1 MIFYLYSF
9 LISFIVAI
17 ITTPILIHIAK
28 KYDIIDHPK
37 TPIKTHKTATPYLG
51 GLAIFFGFVTSLF
64 IIRYIT
70 NFPTGTLRSLRGIII
85 GATVIIIVGLIDD
98 LKTIGF
104 KAKFLWQI
112 VVAII
117 LINFDIRIRFIQPQY
132 LADILT
138 ILWVVGIINAINIID
153 IMNGLATGISFIAA
167 MTFLF
172 IALPTE
178 EIYVNLAAVSLAG
191 GIFGFI
197 KYNFPNAKI
206 FMGDTG
212 SMFLG
217 FVLSALSLGTSY
229 TKINDI
235 ALYSPILILGI
246 PIFDTFYVMYLRY
259 RKGKSP
265 FLGSKDHFAL
275 RLEAV
280 GLTRK
285 NVVILIWLISVILS
299 FAAFVISR
307 VQLSVAIVIYILIF
321 AISLFGGWKLSKIKM
336 E

>member
-1 MIFYLYSF
+1 MIYYLYSF

-17 ITTPILIHIAK
+17 ITTPILILVAK

-37 TPIKTHKTATPYLG
+37 TPVKTHTVATPYLG

-64 IIRYIT
+64 IIRHIT

-85 GATVIIIVGLIDD
+85 GATFIIIIGLIDD

-117 LINFDIRIRFIQPQY
+117 LINFDIRIKFIQPQY

-153 IMNGLATGISFIAA
+153 IMNGFASGISFIAA
-167 MTFLF
+167 LTFLF

-178 EIYVNLAAVSLAG
+178 EIYVNLAAAALAG

-197 KYNFPNAKI
+197 KYNFPKAKI

-217 FVLSALSLGTSY
+217 FVLAALSLGTSY
-229 TKINDI
+229 TKINDV

-246 PIFDTFYVMYLRY
+246 PIFDTFYVMYLRA
-259 RKGKSP
+259 RLGKSP

-285 NVVILIWLISVILS
+285 NVVIFIWLISIILS

-307 VQLSVAIVIYILIF
+307 VQLLVAIVIYIIILSL
-321 AISLFGGWKLSKIKM
+321 AIFGGWKLSKIKM

>member
-1 MIFYLYSF
+1 MIFYLSSF

-17 ITTPILIHIAK
+17 ITTPILILIAK

-37 TPIKTHKTATPYLG
+37 TSVKTHKTATPYLG
-51 GLAIFFGFVTSLF
+51 GLAIFFGFVSSLF
-64 IIRYIT
+64 IIRYTT
-70 NFPTGTLRSLRGIII
+70 NFPTGTLRSLRGIIL
-85 GATVIIIVGLIDD
+85 GATFIIIVGLIDD

-117 LINFDIRIRFIQPQY
+117 LINFDIRIKFIQPQY

-153 IMNGLATGISFIAA
+153 IMNGLATGISFISA

-178 EIYVNLAAVSLAG
+178 EIYVNLAAVSLGG

-197 KYNFPNAKI
+197 KYNFPKAKI

-217 FVLSALSLGTSY
+217 FVLAALSLGTSY

-280 GLTRK
+280 GLKRK

-307 VQLSVAIVIYILIF
+307 VQLPVAIAIYILILAL
-321 AISLFGGWKLSKIKM
+321 AIFGGWKLSKIKM

>member
-17 ITTPILIHIAK
+17 FTTPILILVAK

-37 TPIKTHKTATPYLG
+37 TPVKTHRVATPYLG

-85 GATVIIIVGLIDD
+85 GATFIIIVGLIDD

-104 KAKFLWQI
+104 KVKFLWQI

-117 LINFDIRIRFIQPQY
+117 LINFDIRIKFIQPQY

-138 ILWVVGIINAINIID
+138 IVWVVGIINAINIID
-153 IMNGLATGISFIAA
+153 IMNGLASGISFIAA

-197 KYNFPNAKI
+197 KYNFPKAKI

-229 TKINDI
+229 TKINDV

-246 PIFDTFYVMYLRY
+246 PIFDTFYVMYLRF

-275 RLEAV
+275 RLEVV
-280 GLTRK
+280 GLSRK
-285 NVVILIWLISVILS
+285 NVVIFIWLISIILS

-307 VQLSVAIVIYILIF
+307 VQLLVAIVIYAIILAL
-321 AISLFGGWKLSKIKM
+321 AIFGGWKLSKIKM

>member
-1 MIFYLYSF
+1 
-9 LISFIVAI
+9 
-17 ITTPILIHIAK
+17 
-28 KYDIIDHPK
+28 
-37 TPIKTHKTATPYLG
+37 
-51 GLAIFFGFVTSLF
+51 
-64 IIRYIT
+64 
-70 NFPTGTLRSLRGIII
+70 
-85 GATVIIIVGLIDD
+85 
-98 LKTIGF
+98 
-104 KAKFLWQI
+104 FLWQV

-117 LINFDIRIRFIQPQY
+117 LINFDIRIKFIQPQY

-138 ILWVVGIINAINIID
+138 ILWVVGIINAVNIID

-178 EIYVNLAAVSLAG
+178 EIYVNLAAVAIAG

-197 KYNFPNAKI
+197 KYNFPKAKI

-217 FVLSALSLGTSY
+217 FVLASLSLGTSY
-229 TKINDI
+229 TKINDV
-235 ALYSPILILGI
+235 ALYSPIIILGI
-246 PIFDTFYVMYLRY
+246 PIFDTFYVMYLRF

-265 FLGSKDHFAL
+265 FLGSNDHFAL

-285 NVVILIWLISVILS
+285 NVVILIWLISIILS

-307 VQLSVAIVIYILIF
+307 VQLSVAIVLYTIILAL
-321 AISLFGGWKLSKIKM
+321 AIFGGWKLSKIKM

>member
-17 ITTPILIHIAK
+17 ITTPILIFVAK

-37 TPIKTHKTATPYLG
+37 TPVKTHKTATPYLG

-104 KAKFLWQI
+104 KAKFLLQI

-117 LINFDIRIRFIQPQY
+117 LINFDIRIKFIQPQY

-178 EIYVNLAAVSLAG
+178 EIYVNIAAVSLAG

-206 FMGDTG
+206 FMCDTG

-217 FVLSALSLGTSY
+217 FVLAALSLGTSY
-229 TKINDI
+229 TKINDV

-321 AISLFGGWKLSKIKM
+321 AISLFVGWKLSKIKM

>member
-17 ITTPILIHIAK
+17 VTTPILILIAK

-37 TPIKTHKTATPYLG
+37 TPVKTHKTATPYLG
-51 GLAIFFGFVTSLF
+51 GLAIFLGFVTSLF
-64 IIRYIT
+64 IIRHIT

-85 GATVIIIVGLIDD
+85 GATFIIIVGLIDD

-117 LINFDIRIRFIQPQY
+117 LINFDIRIKFIQPQY

-172 IALPTE
+172 IAFPTE
-178 EIYVNLAAVSLAG
+178 EIYVNLAAVALAG

-197 KYNFPNAKI
+197 RYNFPNAKI

-217 FVLSALSLGTSY
+217 FVLAALSLGTSY
-229 TKINDI
+229 TKINNI

-246 PIFDTFYVMYLRY
+246 PIFDTFYVMYLRF

-275 RLEAV
+275 RLEAS

-285 NVVILIWLISVILS
+285 NVVIFIWLIAVILS

-307 VQLSVAIVIYILIF
+307 VQLLVAIIIYTIILAL
-321 AISLFGGWKLSKIKM
+321 AIFGGWKLSKIKM
-336 E
+336 D

>member
-17 ITTPILIHIAK
+17 ITTPILILVAK

-37 TPIKTHKTATPYLG
+37 TPVKTHKTATPYLG

-64 IIRYIT
+64 IIRHIT

-85 GATVIIIVGLIDD
+85 GATFIIIVGLIDD

-117 LINFDIRIRFIQPQY
+117 LINFDIRIKFIQPQY

-178 EIYVNLAAVSLAG
+178 EIYVNFAAAALAG
-191 GIFGFI
+191 GILGFI

-217 FVLSALSLGTSY
+217 FVLAALSLGTSY
-229 TKINDI
+229 TKINDV

-246 PIFDTFYVMYLRY
+246 PIFDTFYVMYLRF

-285 NVVILIWLISVILS
+285 NVVILIWLIAVILS

-307 VQLSVAIVIYILIF
+307 VQLLAAIVIYTIILAL
-321 AISLFGGWKLSKIKM
+321 AIFGGWKLSKIKM

>member
-9 LISFIVAI
+9 LISFIVAL
-17 ITTPILIHIAK
+17 ITTPILILVAK

-37 TPIKTHKTATPYLG
+37 TPVKTHKTATPYLG

-70 NFPTGTLRSLRGIII
+70 NFPTGTLRSLRGIIL
-85 GATVIIIVGLIDD
+85 GSTVIIIVGLIDD

-117 LINFDIRIRFIQPQY
+117 LINFDIRIKFIQPQY

-191 GIFGFI
+191 GTFGFI

-217 FVLSALSLGTSY
+217 FVLAALSLGTSY

-275 RLEAV
+275 RLEAA

-285 NVVILIWLISVILS
+285 NVVILIWLISIALS